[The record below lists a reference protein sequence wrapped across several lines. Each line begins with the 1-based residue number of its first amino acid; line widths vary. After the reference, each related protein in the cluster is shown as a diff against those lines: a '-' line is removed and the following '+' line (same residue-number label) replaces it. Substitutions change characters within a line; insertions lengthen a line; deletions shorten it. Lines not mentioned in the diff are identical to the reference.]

1 MSLVAKAV
9 FNELTIKEALE
20 LAQPDEIH
28 VRTPYDQLYRFRYW
42 SRGKGWLELFDD
54 HHHARP
60 VFSLPLGDKL
70 DHRDGSFYVS
80 GRDIQLF
87 FYRLVPF
94 TVAGLLS
101 SEKLDSQGG

>member
-28 VRTPYDQLYRFRYW
+28 VRTPYDQLYQFRYW
-42 SRGKGWLELFDD
+42 STGTGWLELFDD
-54 HHHARP
+54 DHARP
-60 VFSLPLGDKL
+60 AFSLPLGDKL
-70 DHRDGSFYVS
+70 DHKDDGFYVS

-101 SEKLDSQGG
+101 SEKPDPQGG

>member
-28 VRTPYDQLYRFRYW
+28 VRTPHDQLYRFRYW
-42 SRGKGWLELFDD
+42 GKGKGRLELFDD
-54 HHHARP
+54 DHTRS

-70 DHRDGSFYVS
+70 DHRDGGFYII
-80 GRDIQLF
+80 GRDIQIF
-87 FYRLVPF
+87 FYNLVPF

-101 SEKLDSQGG
+101 PEKPDHQGK